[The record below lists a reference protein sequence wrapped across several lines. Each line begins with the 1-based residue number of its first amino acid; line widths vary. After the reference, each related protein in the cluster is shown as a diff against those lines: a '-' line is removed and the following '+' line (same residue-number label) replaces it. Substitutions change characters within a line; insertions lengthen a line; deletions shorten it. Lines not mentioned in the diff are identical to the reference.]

1 MSNALL
7 NTQNFNLTS
16 LIPQSALAAM
26 TGIADAADKSFGS
39 GDVYT
44 LGFRGR
50 EFSLRGNGTEVA
62 LPNKQVDFYLVAMR
76 PSDHFVF
83 YDTTYDEAETGV
95 QGNMLTRDVLAS
107 DPKEFIPTGQWKSRS
122 RKRRCVIM
130 LANDTDKRLVIADFG
145 AKSVYQPAEI
155 NAGLFNLSKLQQ
167 QIASIRNS
175 NPNIFSFMFTLQMS
189 FTRDSVP
196 VVQFSFMDQLTRAEP
211 VRQAPPNVVSYIAE
225 QFANGEVE
233 RLLNLRFDD
242 EPTPVPQ
249 VQQAPVA
256 PQAAPQAG
264 PQAAPQVAPQV
275 APQAAPQAGTVWVDD
290 LEEF

>member
-1 MSNALL
+1 MNNALV
-7 NTQNFNLTS
+7 NTQNFNLAS

-26 TGIADAADKSFGS
+26 SGIADAADKSFGG

-50 EFSLRGNGTEVA
+50 DFSLRGNGTDVT

-76 PSDHFVF
+76 PNDHFVF
-83 YDTTYDEAETGV
+83 YDTSFDDAESGV
-95 QGNMLTRDVLAS
+95 QGTMLTRDVLAS

-145 AKSVYQPAEI
+145 AKSVYQPTEI

-167 QIASIRNS
+167 QIASIRKS
-175 NPNIFSFMFTLQMS
+175 NPSIFSFMFTLQMS

-211 VRQAPPNVVSYIAE
+211 VRQAPPDVVAYIAE

-233 RLLNLRFDD
+233 RLLNMWFDN
-242 EPTPVPQ
+242 EPTQAPQVEQAPQ
-249 VQQAPVA
+249 VQQAPKA
-256 PQAAPQAG
+256 PAEQLVITPATAP
-264 PQAAPQVAPQV
+264 VMS
-275 APQAAPQAGTVWVDD
+275 DD
-290 LEEF
+290 LDEL

>member
-26 TGIADAADKSFGS
+26 AGIADAADKSFGS

-76 PSDHFVF
+76 PNDHFVF
-83 YDTTYDEAETGV
+83 YDTSFEESESGV

-145 AKSVYQPAEI
+145 AKSVYQPTEI

-167 QIASIRNS
+167 QIASIRKS

-233 RLLNLRFDD
+233 RLLNLWFDGD
-242 EPTPVPQ
+242 PTPVPQ
-249 VQQAPVA
+249 VQRAPVAPVA
-256 PQAAPQAG
+256 PQAAPQA
-264 PQAAPQVAPQV
+264 APV
-275 APQAAPQAGTVWVDD
+275 APQAAPVAPQAAPTWVDD

>member
-1 MSNALL
+1 MNNALL
-7 NTQNFNLTS
+7 NTQNFNLAS

-76 PSDHFVF
+76 PNDHFVF
-83 YDTTYDEAETGV
+83 YDTSFDESESGV

-145 AKSVYQPAEI
+145 AKSVYQPTEI
-155 NAGLFNLSKLQQ
+155 NAGLFNLSKLQR
-167 QIASIRNS
+167 QIASIRNA
-175 NPNIFSFMFTLQMS
+175 NPNIFSFRFTLQMS

-233 RLLNLRFDD
+233 RLLNLWFDD

-256 PQAAPQAG
+256 PVAPV
-264 PQAAPQVAPQV
+264 APQVAPQV
-275 APQAAPQAGTVWVDD
+275 APVAPVAPVQVDD

>member
-26 TGIADAADKSFGS
+26 VGIADAADKSFGS

-50 EFSLRGNGTEVA
+50 EFSLRGNGTDVA

-76 PSDHFVF
+76 PNDHFVF
-83 YDTTYDEAETGV
+83 YDTTYDESESSV

-145 AKSVYQPAEI
+145 AKSVYQPTEI

-189 FTRDSVP
+189 FTRDNVP

-233 RLLNLRFDD
+233 RLLNLWFDG
-242 EPTPVPQ
+242 EHTPVPQ

-256 PQAAPQAG
+256 PVAP
-264 PQAAPQVAPQV
+264 VAPQV
-275 APQAAPQAGTVWVDD
+275 APVAPQVTPVQVDD

>member
-26 TGIADAADKSFGS
+26 VGIADAADKSFGS

-50 EFSLRGNGTEVA
+50 EFSLRGNGTDVA

-76 PSDHFVF
+76 PNDHFVF
-83 YDTTYDEAETGV
+83 YDTTYDESESSV

-145 AKSVYQPAEI
+145 AKSVYQPTEI

-167 QIASIRNS
+167 QIASIRNA

-233 RLLNLRFDD
+233 RLLNLWFDG
-242 EPTPVPQ
+242 EHTPVPQ

-256 PQAAPQAG
+256 PQVAP
-264 PQAAPQVAPQV
+264 VAPQV
-275 APQAAPQAGTVWVDD
+275 TPVQVDD

>member
-7 NTQNFNLTS
+7 NTQNFNLSS

-50 EFSLRGNGTEVA
+50 EFSLRGNGTDIT

-76 PSDHFVF
+76 PNDHFVF
-83 YDTTYDEAETGV
+83 YDTSFDDSEAGV

-145 AKSVYQPAEI
+145 AKSVYQPTEI

-167 QIASIRNS
+167 QIASIRKS

-211 VRQAPPNVVSYIAE
+211 VRQAPPDVVAYIAE

-233 RLLNLRFDD
+233 RLLNLWFDG
-242 EPTPVPQ
+242 EPTPVTQVQQAPVAPQ

-256 PQAAPQAG
+256 PQVQQAPVTPKA
-264 PQAAPQVAPQV
+264 
-275 APQAAPQAGTVWVDD
+275 TDWVDD

>member
-1 MSNALL
+1 MNNALL
-7 NTQNFNLTS
+7 NTQNFNLAS

-76 PSDHFVF
+76 PNDHFVF
-83 YDTTYDEAETGV
+83 YDTSFDESESGV

-145 AKSVYQPAEI
+145 AKSVYQPTEI
-155 NAGLFNLSKLQQ
+155 NAGLFNLSKLQR
-167 QIASIRNS
+167 QIASIRNA
-175 NPNIFSFMFTLQMS
+175 NPNIFSFRFTLQMS

-211 VRQAPPNVVSYIAE
+211 VRQTPPNVVSYIAE

-233 RLLNLRFDD
+233 RLLNLWFDD

-256 PQAAPQAG
+256 PVAPV
-264 PQAAPQVAPQV
+264 APQVAPQV
-275 APQAAPQAGTVWVDD
+275 APVAPVAPVQVDD

>member
-7 NTQNFNLTS
+7 NTQNFNLSS

-26 TGIADAADKSFGS
+26 AGIADAADKSLGS

-50 EFSLRGNGTEVA
+50 EFSLRGNGTDIT

-76 PSDHFVF
+76 PNDHFVF
-83 YDTTYDEAETGV
+83 YDTSFDDSEAGV

-145 AKSVYQPAEI
+145 AKSVYQPTEI

-167 QIASIRNS
+167 QIASIRKA

-211 VRQAPPNVVSYIAE
+211 VRQAPPEVVAYIAE
-225 QFANGEVE
+225 QFQTGEVE
-233 RLLNLRFDD
+233 RLLNLWFDE

-256 PQAAPQAG
+256 PQ
-264 PQAAPQVAPQV
+264 VAPQV
-275 APQAAPQAGTVWVDD
+275 APVAPVAPVQVDD

>member
-26 TGIADAADKSFGS
+26 VGIADAADKSFGS

-50 EFSLRGNGTEVA
+50 EFSLRGNGTDVA

-76 PSDHFVF
+76 PNDHFVF
-83 YDTTYDEAETGV
+83 YDTTYDESESSV

-145 AKSVYQPAEI
+145 AKSVYQPTEI

-167 QIASIRNS
+167 QIASIRNA

-233 RLLNLRFDD
+233 RLLNLWFDG
-242 EPTPVPQ
+242 EHTPVPQ

-256 PQAAPQAG
+256 PVAP
-264 PQAAPQVAPQV
+264 VAPQV
-275 APQAAPQAGTVWVDD
+275 APVAPQVAPVQVDD

>member
-1 MSNALL
+1 MNNALL
-7 NTQNFNLTS
+7 NTQNFNLAS

-76 PSDHFVF
+76 PNDHFVF
-83 YDTTYDEAETGV
+83 YDTSFDESESGV

-145 AKSVYQPAEI
+145 AKSVYQPTEI
-155 NAGLFNLSKLQQ
+155 NAGLFNLSKLQR
-167 QIASIRNS
+167 QIASIRNA
-175 NPNIFSFMFTLQMS
+175 NPNIFSFRFTLQMS

-211 VRQAPPNVVSYIAE
+211 VRQTPPNVVSYIAE

-233 RLLNLRFDD
+233 RLLNLWFDD

-256 PQAAPQAG
+256 PV
-264 PQAAPQVAPQV
+264 APQVAPQV
-275 APQAAPQAGTVWVDD
+275 APVAPVAPVQVDD